1 MGECADARNMS
12 AHALAGPAFAAAFPA
27 ARIVPANIK
36 HKRGCRIKRKVLK
49 TIAPQKKSEKI
60 RLRPDF
66 FHKKTS
72 QTSKSLAHL
81 VKYKYATTKYFTG

>member
-1 MGECADARNMS
+1 MRVSADR
-12 AHALAGPAFAAAFPA
+12 FPGTLGLGW
-27 ARIVPANIK
+27 
-36 HKRGCRIKRKVLK
+36 GCRIKRKVLK
-49 TIAPQKKSEKI
+49 TIASQTKSEKI

-72 QTSKSLAHL
+72 QTSKSLTHL